1 MGIFDS
7 FFDPVTHTFLITN
20 KLMDMADNSNPE
32 DFSKDT
38 EQRTNI
44 QNQLN
49 KSNLPEDVKQAASA
63 LPSSW
68 KINSSQT
75 EKKKGYTP
83 AEVNSFD
90 RNYSRVNKNDA
101 WVENQDFVRNRIGEW
116 VDNVTSTYTPE
127 NIAKTTELLASKLN
141 INLKL
146 LYEALYINLMLNSL
160 TYLRI

>member
-7 FFDPVTHTFLITN
+7 FFDPVTHTFLITK

-49 KSNLPEDVKQAASA
+49 KSNIPEDVKQAASA

-90 RNYSRVNKNDA
+90 RNYSRVNKKDNYWA
-101 WVENQDFVRNRIGEW
+101 RKISGPTEEPSEEAIKYMKENYQNQE
-116 VDNVTSTYTPE
+116 
-127 NIAKTTELLASKLN
+127 KL
-141 INLKL
+141 I
-146 LYEALYINLMLNSL
+146 
-160 TYLRI
+160 

>member
-7 FFDPVTHTFLITN
+7 FFDPVTHTSLITK

-75 EKKKGYTP
+75 EKKKGYTIKYGKVCP
-83 AEVNSFD
+83 PKAIIPF
-90 RNYSRVNKNDA
+90 
-101 WVENQDFVRNRIGEW
+101 I
-116 VDNVTSTYTPE
+116 
-127 NIAKTTELLASKLN
+127 L
-141 INLKL
+141 
-146 LYEALYINLMLNSL
+146 
-160 TYLRI
+160 